1 MHLLLK
7 STWNILQDRAHL
19 GHKSNLSKFKKIEII
34 SSIFSDHNA
43 MRLDISYK
51 KITLRN
57 TNTWRLNNMF
67 LNNQQGAEEMK
78 REIKKFLETNDN
90 ENMTTQNLWDAAKAV
105 LRGKFIAIQS
115 NLKKQKLH
123 QIDNL
128 NLVKR
133 NLKAIVKVNKTKSCF
148 FKKINKIDKT
158 LARCIKKKQR

>member
-1 MHLLLK
+1 
-7 STWNILQDRAHL
+7 
-19 GHKSNLSKFKKIEII
+19 
-34 SSIFSDHNA
+34 
-43 MRLDISYK
+43 
-51 KITLRN
+51 
-57 TNTWRLNNMF
+57 
-67 LNNQQGAEEMK
+67 
-78 REIKKFLETNDN
+78 
-90 ENMTTQNLWDAAKAV
+90 MTKAV
-105 LRGKFIAIQS
+105 LRRKFIAIQS